1 MINKLMGG
9 ISRLL
14 YERFGEDTVIYQD
27 EVPQGFPEPY
37 FFLLLTEASTRSL
50 PNRRGEE
57 TDSLEHCLFSREA
70 GQTLGFVCH
79 GGRFDALVPMR
90 HADGRKQNQ
99 GAKFSL

>member
-27 EVPQGFPEPY
+27 EVPQGFPEAV
-37 FFLLLTEASTRSL
+37 FFSVADGSFRPFLAESSSGGNGFL
-50 PNRRGEE
+50 G
-57 TDSLEHCLFSREA
+57 HCLFSREA